1 MSGQGWAAHSFEEE
15 CQWKSIETP
24 MHTKRDLG
32 KPLRFALLGPHGSS
46 KSSLVS
52 ILSNNMTLENY
63 YPTLYNSPILVEF
76 QPPNKRAGV
85 LLDPV
90 STLNDLSKVGVTNDK
105 KSSIMLPEYMLRKL
119 ERKQIDKLKRKDIM
133 AHPNGHPGPTTV
145 SPKEREPI
153 VVELIDTPG
162 VEADDLIPFLEKS
175 LDCRLSKDVLNNLA
189 NGYNTNYRSRVKPLI
204 IGSGISDMNGYMDGY
219 ILTYSCV
226 PQDPLPPAY
235 EASQSTPTRKTATQ
249 LDIVRA
255 VHDSIEDAW
264 KEWTVYN
271 EGWKTGGETE
281 VKHSFSSRFKREA
294 DATVPGVVAMMSS
307 SGMPPIVLV
316 CTHIDSP
323 LASPRLIEE
332 GRELARKW
340 NAAFVE
346 CSCSPIK
353 REWENVYETIA
364 VAIRLAEEKYPR
376 ASK

>member
-1 MSGQGWAAHSFEEE
+1 M
-15 CQWKSIETP
+15 
-24 MHTKRDLG
+24 
-32 KPLRFALLGPHGSS
+32 
-46 KSSLVS
+46 
-52 ILSNNMTLENY
+52 
-63 YPTLYNSPILVEF
+63 
-76 QPPNKRAGV
+76 
-85 LLDPV
+85 
-90 STLNDLSKVGVTNDK
+90 
-105 KSSIMLPEYMLRKL
+105 
-119 ERKQIDKLKRKDIM
+119 
-133 AHPNGHPGPTTV
+133 
-145 SPKEREPI
+145 
-153 VVELIDTPG
+153 
-162 VEADDLIPFLEKS
+162 EADDLIPFLEKS